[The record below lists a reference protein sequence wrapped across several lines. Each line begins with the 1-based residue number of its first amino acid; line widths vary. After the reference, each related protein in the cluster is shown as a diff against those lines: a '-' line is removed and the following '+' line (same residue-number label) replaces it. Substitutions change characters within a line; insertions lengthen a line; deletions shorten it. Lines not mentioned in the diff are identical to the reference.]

1 MNPMRP
7 QGAEGGAQQG
17 TDAGTAGAGPIEH
30 VDIDWAGQRVGIEH
44 QWIHRDRF
52 GAPLVIFLHEGLG
65 SVRMWKDFPAR
76 LCDALG
82 WRGLVY
88 SRVGY
93 GGSRLYTPEQAW
105 GLDFM
110 HRQAHEVLPALLD
123 ALGIDPDVQP
133 PWLIGHSDG
142 GSIALLYAARYPRR
156 VAGLVV
162 MAPHIVVEDLSVAS
176 SSAARRAYL
185 ETDLRERLAKYH
197 DDPDR
202 AFWRWNDIWLHPPFR
217 EWSIE
222 QEIETIRWLV
232 DKVPLLLRGRQ
243 LPLHQLKGLL
253 AHEHRDMLLE
263 MARLLTLGQGAEA
276 REHFAYCQEY
286 LSRTPAETLNPPPL
300 LNGADLIALG
310 LKPGHEFSQLL
321 EQVRHAQLDEQI
333 SQRQQAIEWINKHR
347 NEQT

>member
-1 MNPMRP
+1 MRP

-17 TDAGTAGAGPIEH
+17 TEAGTAGAGPIEH

-65 SVRMWKDFPAR
+65 SVRMWKDFPTR

-93 GGSRLYTPEQAW
+93 GGSRVYTPEQTW

-133 PWLIGHSDG
+133 PWLLGHSDG
-142 GSIALLYAARYPRR
+142 GSIALLHAARYPRR

-176 SSAARRAYL
+176 ISAARRAYL

-222 QEIETIRWLV
+222 DEIATIRCPVLAIQGVDDEYGTMAQIRGIAHRVPQTRLV
-232 DKVPLLLRGRQ
+232 E
-243 LPLHQLKGLL
+243 LPDC
-253 AHEHRDMLLE
+253 AHSPHRDQPDAVIDE
-263 MARLLTLGQGAEA
+263 VRAFIGAV
-276 REHFAYCQEY
+276 
-286 LSRTPAETLNPPPL
+286 
-300 LNGADLIALG
+300 GAQD
-310 LKPGHEFSQLL
+310 PG
-321 EQVRHAQLDEQI
+321 
-333 SQRQQAIEWINKHR
+333 
-347 NEQT
+347 

>member
-93 GGSRLYTPEQAW
+93 GGSRLHTPEQAW

-133 PWLIGHSDG
+133 PWLLGHSDG

-176 SSAARRAYL
+176 ISAARRAYL

-222 QEIETIRWLV
+222 DEIETIRCPVLAIQGVDDEYGTMAQIRGIARRVQQTQLV
-232 DKVPLLLRGRQ
+232 E
-243 LPLHQLKGLL
+243 L
-253 AHEHRDMLLE
+253 ADCAHSPHRDQPDAVIDE
-263 MARLLTLGQGAEA
+263 VRAFVGAV
-276 REHFAYCQEY
+276 
-286 LSRTPAETLNPPPL
+286 
-300 LNGADLIALG
+300 GAQD
-310 LKPGHEFSQLL
+310 PG
-321 EQVRHAQLDEQI
+321 
-333 SQRQQAIEWINKHR
+333 
-347 NEQT
+347 

>member
-1 MNPMRP
+1 MRP

-17 TDAGTAGAGPIEH
+17 TEAGTAGAGPIEH
-30 VDIDWAGQRVGIEH
+30 VDIDWAGQRVDIEH

-52 GAPLVIFLHEGLG
+52 CAPLVIFLHEGLG

-93 GGSRLYTPEQAW
+93 GGSRLHTPEQAW

-133 PWLIGHSDG
+133 PWLLGHSDG

-176 SSAARRAYL
+176 ISAARRAYL

-222 QEIETIRWLV
+222 QEIETIRCPVLAIQGVDDEYGTMAQIRGIARRVPQTQLV
-232 DKVPLLLRGRQ
+232 E
-243 LPLHQLKGLL
+243 LPDC
-253 AHEHRDMLLE
+253 AHSPHRDQPDAVIDE
-263 MARLLTLGQGAEA
+263 VRRFVGEPRQAGGPGAE
-276 REHFAYCQEY
+276 
-286 LSRTPAETLNPPPL
+286 
-300 LNGADLIALG
+300 
-310 LKPGHEFSQLL
+310 
-321 EQVRHAQLDEQI
+321 V
-333 SQRQQAIEWINKHR
+333 
-347 NEQT
+347 